1 MMPRPNVLVVTQ
13 VIGAGALVAIIAV
26 AAIQRTHSD
35 VQERTALTI
44 TERDPLAQ
52 ELLKCRALSTKAADD
67 KTCEAAWAES
77 RRRFFEMGS
86 KKSSDTQ
93 SKEHQQP

>member
-1 MMPRPNVLVVTQ
+1 MMPKSNVLVVTQ
-13 VIGAGALVAIIAV
+13 VIGAVALVAIIGV
-26 AAIQRTHSD
+26 AAIQRSHGD
-35 VQERTALTI
+35 VHEHMPLTI

-77 RRRFFEMGS
+77 RRRFFEMDS
-86 KKSSDTQ
+86 KKAAETQ